1 MATVKELREQAKAVG
16 LKGYSRMRKAELE
29 FKLSL
34 MTEPVTMEVSEV
46 RSLRNLSSHEEFQRV
61 QAENAAALMRCETL
75 QQLQEMLKP
84 LDTLSIWASVQAA
97 MLRLCGE
104 APDWMVGGYKNGA
117 SLVMQAKSR
126 VKKFRLGG
134 NE

>member
-1 MATVKELREQAKAVG
+1 MAKVTLKELRVQAKAVG

-34 MTEPVTMEVSEV
+34 MTEPVTREVSEV
-46 RSLRNLSSHEEFQRV
+46 RSLRNLSSHEEFKKV

-84 LDTLSIWASVQAA
+84 LDTLSIWASVQGA
-97 MLRLCGE
+97 MLRMCGE
-104 APDWMVGGYKNGA
+104 APDWMVGGYKKGA
-117 SLVMQAKSR
+117 SLVMHAKAKR
-126 VKKFRLGG
+126 KARLA
-134 NE
+134 